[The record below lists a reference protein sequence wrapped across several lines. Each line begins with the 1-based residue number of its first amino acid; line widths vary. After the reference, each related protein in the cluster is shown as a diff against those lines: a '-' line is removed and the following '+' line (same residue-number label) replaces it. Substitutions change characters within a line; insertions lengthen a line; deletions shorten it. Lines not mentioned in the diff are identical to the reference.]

1 MIKKVNIR
9 FFLSTSWLLAGGLA
23 FLGMASANAQEVTL
37 LRSFNVNQTVPDR
50 GQYVSVNELNLADL
64 GMASIIDVDVSLSLS
79 SLTENNPM
87 WLGQVYASL
96 TYGVASEEE
105 RTAVLLNRPGVSN
118 SNAFGSSLSSL
129 NVTFDDSAAANIFS
143 VATGTGTYQ
152 ADGRLGVNPYAS
164 GVPYSSGNINA
175 GLSALNG
182 GLLQSNKWSLL
193 VADTQQGAGAK
204 LDSWGVK
211 VTGTAASSGLLNV
224 GAGGSVRATGATGSV
239 GATIVSSGSGSGAVG
254 LLATAD
260 QELNLSGGLS
270 GSGEFNK
277 TGSGTVKLGSST
289 GFTGILNVNA
299 GKVVVD
305 GALAAGSRTV
315 VGSGGW
321 LGGSG
326 IVGAISGAG
335 TVGPGNSPGIL
346 TATSVNPNAGTD
358 FRFEFTALNPTYTSA
373 TASGNDLLRLTSNS
387 SPFGGGAFT
396 SENVI
401 SIYLNSSSI
410 TDSLLAGTNTSF
422 SGGFFVDGTY
432 ALASALSAA
441 SFAYYTT
448 SAALG
453 TGSAVNYGG
462 TDYYLLNSDIAAKTT
477 LSDTAVTGAG
487 FTTGTVSGTLLTF
500 NAVPEPSAQSMLALG
515 MIALMAVRSMRRK
528 QS

>member
-1 MIKKVNIR
+1 MKGTKIQI
-9 FFLSTSWLLAGGLA
+9 TAALLAGVA

-37 LRSFNVNQTVPDR
+37 LRSVNVNETVPDR
-50 GQYVSVNELNLADL
+50 GQYVSVSLLDLANS
-64 GMASIIDVDVSLSLS
+64 GMASITDVNVNLSLS
-79 SLTENNPM
+79 SLNQNNPM

-96 TYGVASEEE
+96 TYGVASEGV

-118 SNAFGSSLSSL
+118 SNAIGSSLSSL

-164 GVPYSSGNINA
+164 GVPYNSGNINT

-193 VADTQQGAGAK
+193 VADTQQGAEAK

-224 GAGGSVRATGATGSV
+224 GAGGSVAATGATQSV

-289 GFTGILNVNA
+289 GFTGTLNVNE

-305 GALAAGSRTV
+305 GALASASTTV
-315 VGSGGW
+315 VGSGSF

-326 IVGAISGAG
+326 TVGALNLQRGA
-335 TVGPGNSPGIL
+335 TLTPGNSPGLL
-346 TATSVNPNAGTD
+346 TASSAVWGAGATYEWQLGSLTGVAGTD
-358 FRFEFTALNPTYTSA
+358 WDLFR
-373 TASGNDLLRLTSNS
+373 
-387 SPFGGGAFT
+387 
-396 SENVI
+396 
-401 SIYLNSSSI
+401 
-410 TDSLLAGTNTSF
+410 
-422 SGGFFVDGTY
+422 
-432 ALASALSAA
+432 
-441 SFAYYTT
+441 
-448 SAALG
+448 
-453 TGSAVNYGG
+453 
-462 TDYYLLNSDIAAKTT
+462 
-477 LSDTAVTGAG
+477 VTGALDMRALSSG
-487 FTTGTVSGTLLTF
+487 DKFNLNLVSISNGPLDLSAGYEWTFVQAANFTGLSNLSLGTDITNLFQIATQGMDVGTDPANIKVLVGSTSNGMTSL
-500 NAVPEPSAQSMLALG
+500 NVWAVPEPSSQSLLAFG
-515 MIALMAVRSMRRK
+515 MIARMAVRSMRRK